1 MNGITE
7 QDTIKR
13 DDTADP
19 RTWGRTDATMSYK
32 PYIYDVS
39 LPELTR
45 WVETNNYEPY
55 RVRQIRSWLWKGVSD
70 SAELTNLPENMR
82 DQLGEDFDFNGLELV
97 QRLPSKIDS
106 TTKYV
111 SQLADGNLI
120 ETVYMKYRQG
130 TSVCVSTQ
138 VGCKMGCEFCA
149 SSKEGFGR
157 NLTTGEM
164 LAQVALVARDQDRR
178 IDHLV
183 LMGMGEPFDNYE
195 NVLRFIK
202 TANDPKG
209 FNIGMRRMT
218 ISTCGL
224 VPEINRFASEQL
236 QVTLAISL
244 HASNDEVRQKIMPIA
259 KRYDLQSLMRACR
272 DYTNKT
278 KRRITFEYNLI
289 AGVNDKDEH
298 AAELISLLRGMLA
311 HVNLIPMN
319 EVEESEYKRSS
330 PERVRRFRD
339 ILEDGGL
346 NVTIRREL
354 GTDIEAACGQLRRRF
369 QA

>member
-1 MNGITE
+1 MNGTAA
-7 QDTIKR
+7 QDTLKR

-19 RTWGRTDATMSYK
+19 RTWGRRDVEMNYK

-39 LPELTR
+39 LPELTA
-45 WVETNNYEPY
+45 WVEAHDFEPY
-55 RVRQIRSWLWKGVSD
+55 RVRQIRSWLWKGVTD
-70 SAELTNLPENMR
+70 SSELTNIPENMR
-82 DQLGEDFDFNGLELV
+82 NKLAEDFDFDGLKLV
-97 QRLPSKIDS
+97 QRVPSELDS

-111 SQLADGNLI
+111 SQLADGSVI

-138 VGCKMGCEFCA
+138 VGCKMGCDFCA
-149 SSKEGFGR
+149 SSKAGFGR

-164 LAQVALVARDQDRR
+164 LAQVALAARDQDRR

-224 VPEINRFASEQL
+224 VPEINRFADEQL

-244 HASNDEVRQKIMPIA
+244 HAPNDALRQKLMPIA
-259 KRYDLQSLMRACR
+259 KRYDLQSLIKACR
-272 DYTNKT
+272 DYTLKT

-289 AGVNDKDEH
+289 AGVNDRDEH
-298 AAELISLLRGMLA
+298 AHELIRLLKGMLA

-319 EVEESEYKRSS
+319 EIEDSPYKR
-330 PERVRRFRD
+330 PAADRVNRFLNL
-339 ILEDGGL
+339 LEDGGL
-346 NVTIRREL
+346 NATVRREL
-354 GTDIEAACGQLRRRF
+354 GADIEAACGQLRRRYE
-369 QA
+369 A